1 MHALLKRAAIL
12 VLDISAPYDT
22 FCSGTGGFCPA
33 GIFSFLKLEI
43 RMKRNPMTR
52 EGHRALQE
60 ELERLKKVERPQI
73 IRAIE
78 EARGHGD
85 LSENAEYIYAKER
98 QSIIEGRMQELE
110 HKLGTAEI
118 IDTTNL
124 PEDRIVFG
132 SRFVLYNVDT
142 DEETVYQIV
151 GVDES
156 DISRGRISVES
167 PMGKALISKK
177 VDDEVIVETPGGRKE
192 FEVVEILKNERS

>member
-1 MHALLKRAAIL
+1 
-12 VLDISAPYDT
+12 
-22 FCSGTGGFCPA
+22 
-33 GIFSFLKLEI
+33 
-43 RMKRNPMTR
+43 
-52 EGHRALQE
+52 
-60 ELERLKKVERPQI
+60 
-73 IRAIE
+73 
-78 EARGHGD
+78 
-85 LSENAEYIYAKER
+85 
-98 QSIIEGRMQELE
+98 MQELE